1 MKISVLI
8 SDLTDNPIVRS
19 YPILKVLEK
28 RYEIEVIGFRFGTHI
43 FPAYED
49 EFKFKVIGGCDYPE
63 FVKKFKDIYNAVNGD
78 VLFAF
83 KPRPTSYLMGL
94 ICSFLKR
101 IPIVLDIEDWE
112 LASYLMQ
119 MEELSKWMVFR
130 RYGLHGWKMP
140 NDFKYLYLTERLVP
154 LSDTIFVSS
163 NFLKKKYGGRKLYHG
178 ADTAIFNPN
187 GRDKSLLRGKWGVP
201 RGKKIVLFAG
211 TPRPHK
217 GLDDLISALN
227 IIDPNKKINLLI
239 VGGNIGKSIDRGLYE
254 SNRKR
259 IIHLGYQPHSLM
271 PEMLHL
277 SDLVV
282 LPQKDNPIARAQ
294 IPAKVFEAMAMAK
307 PIISTAMSDLPE
319 ILKDCGIII
328 RPGDIGALAENI
340 QYILENPRI
349 ANMMGKKARKKCIKS
364 YSYEAMARILIPVFQ
379 QFEKRS
385 KT

>member
-28 RYEIEVIGFRFGTHI
+28 KYEIEVIGFRFGTHI

-63 FVKKFKDIYNAVNGD
+63 FVKKFKDLYNVVNGD

-119 MEELSKWMVFR
+119 MEKLSRWMVFR
-130 RYGLHGWKMP
+130 RYVLHGWKMP
-140 NDFKYLYLTERLVP
+140 NDYKYLYLTEKLVW
-154 LSDTIFVSS
+154 LSDAILVSS
-163 NFLKKKYGGRKLYHG
+163 NFLKGIFGGVRIYHG
-178 ADTAIFNPN
+178 VDTKVFNPKDLN
-187 GRDKSLLRGKWGVP
+187 KQLLRKKWGVP
-201 RGKKIVLFAG
+201 RDRKIVLFAG

-217 GLDDLISALN
+217 GLDDLIRALN
-227 IIDPNKKINLLI
+227 IIDPNGKVNLLL
-239 VGGNIGKSIDRGLYE
+239 VGGNIEKGIDHDLKRLNE
-254 SNRKR
+254 KR
-259 IIHLGYQPHSLM
+259 IIHYGYQPHALM
-271 PEMLHL
+271 PELLHL
-277 SDLVV
+277 SDMVV
-282 LPQKDNPIARAQ
+282 LPQKDNLISRAQ

-307 PIISTAMSDLPE
+307 PIISTAISDLPE
-319 ILKDCGIII
+319 ILEGCGVIVK
-328 RPGDIGALAENI
+328 PGDIGELATNI
-340 QYILENPRI
+340 QYILENSRV
-349 ANMMGKKARKKCIKS
+349 ANMMGKKARGKCLKS

-379 QFEKRS
+379 QFEKRLKS
-385 KT
+385 